1 MTLVSSPS
9 GTGAMPTGSKVLR
22 AKDFP
27 ARVKEPSTG
36 AFKTVTLQAGT
47 AVLANSTAVP
57 TQSAARRSRVIQR
70 FMRIAPSNGI
80 DALRGCKGQR
90 SARLGIAFGRRR
102 ARFLEPAGA
111 AAQPIEVSSQHLG
124 ARHAEQPPQCDGAV
138 GHRRDRLGC
147 RLQRREVAQVGP
159 RAGGGARGLAGTQGL
174 LGRAPAHR
182 AEVRRL
188 VAWFDG
194 KFEREVTQ
202 NLLYEKMVKRLLGQG
217 GPDSGAIR
225 AGKANI
231 RIHLDYIS
239 WLTDR
244 RNWLAGDDF
253 SLADIAA
260 AAQISA
266 IDYLGDVAWDQHRDA
281 AEWYARVKSRPS
293 FRQILADT
301 WPGTQPPSHY
311 ADLDF

>member
-1 MTLVSSPS
+1 MRSLHHFSLQPQSRRVRIQ
-9 GTGAMPTGSKVLR
+9 LR
-22 AKDFP
+22 EKKLDFDP
-27 ARVKEPSTG
+27 VAEKPWDRREG
-36 AFKTVTLQAGT
+36 L
-47 AVLANSTAVP
+47 LALN
-57 TQSAARRSRVIQR
+57 
-70 FMRIAPSNGI
+70 
-80 DALRGCKGQR
+80 
-90 SARLGIAFGRRR
+90 
-102 ARFLEPAGA
+102 PAGETPVLVEENGLTVA
-111 AAQPIEVSSQHLG
+111 G
-124 ARHAEQPPQCDGAV
+124 AYAIGEYLEEAYAETP
-138 GHRRDRLGC
+138 
-147 RLQRREVAQVGP
+147 
-159 RAGGGARGLAGTQGL
+159 L
-174 LGRAPAHR
+174 LGRTPALR
-182 AEVRRL
+182 AETRRL

-202 NLLYEKMVKRLLGQG
+202 NLLFEKMVKRLVGQG

-239 WLTDR
+239 WLADR
-244 RNWLAGDDF
+244 RNWLGGDDF

-266 IDYLGDVAWDQHRDA
+266 IDYLGDVAWDQHREA

-301 WPGTQPPSHY
+301 WPGTQPPAHY

>member
-1 MTLVSSPS
+1 MRSLHHFSLQPQSRRVRIH
-9 GTGAMPTGSKVLR
+9 LR
-22 AKDFP
+22 EKKLDFD
-27 ARVKEPSTG
+27 
-36 AFKTVTLQAGT
+36 
-47 AVLANSTAVP
+47 AVAEKPWERREGLLALN
-57 TQSAARRSRVIQR
+57 
-70 FMRIAPSNGI
+70 
-80 DALRGCKGQR
+80 
-90 SARLGIAFGRRR
+90 
-102 ARFLEPAGA
+102 PAGET
-111 AAQPIEVSSQHLG
+111 PILVEETKAVIAG
-124 ARHAEQPPQCDGAV
+124 AYAIGEYLEEAYTETP
-138 GHRRDRLGC
+138 
-147 RLQRREVAQVGP
+147 
-159 RAGGGARGLAGTQGL
+159 L
-174 LGRAPAHR
+174 LGRQPAQR

-188 VAWFDG
+188 VAWFDS

-202 NLLYEKMVKRLLGQG
+202 NLLHEKMTKRLLGQG

-239 WLTDR
+239 WLSDR

-260 AAQISA
+260 AAQISS
-266 IDYLGDVAWDQHRDA
+266 IDYLGDVAWDQHREA

-301 WPGTQPPSHY
+301 WPGTQPPPHY

>member
-1 MTLVSSPS
+1 MRSLHHFSLQPQSRRVRIQ
-9 GTGAMPTGSKVLR
+9 LR
-22 AKDFP
+22 EKKLDFDP
-27 ARVKEPSTG
+27 IAEKPWERREG
-36 AFKTVTLQAGT
+36 L
-47 AVLANSTAVP
+47 LALN
-57 TQSAARRSRVIQR
+57 
-70 FMRIAPSNGI
+70 
-80 DALRGCKGQR
+80 
-90 SARLGIAFGRRR
+90 
-102 ARFLEPAGA
+102 PAGETPILVEESGA
-111 AAQPIEVSSQHLG
+111 AIAG
-124 ARHAEQPPQCDGAV
+124 AYAIGEYLEEAYV
-138 GHRRDRLGC
+138 
-147 RLQRREVAQVGP
+147 EGP
-159 RAGGGARGLAGTQGL
+159 L
-174 LGRAPAHR
+174 LGRSSVQR

-202 NLLYEKMVKRLLGQG
+202 NLLFEKMVKRLLGQG

-231 RIHLDYIS
+231 RVHLDYIS
-239 WLTDR
+239 WLSDR

-266 IDYLGDVAWDQHRDA
+266 IDYLGDVAWDQHREA

-301 WPGTQPPSHY
+301 WPGTQPPPHY

>member
-1 MTLVSSPS
+1 MRSLHHFSLQPQSRRVRIQ
-9 GTGAMPTGSKVLR
+9 LR
-22 AKDFP
+22 EKKLDFDP
-27 ARVKEPSTG
+27 VAEKPWDRREG
-36 AFKTVTLQAGT
+36 L
-47 AVLANSTAVP
+47 LALN
-57 TQSAARRSRVIQR
+57 
-70 FMRIAPSNGI
+70 
-80 DALRGCKGQR
+80 
-90 SARLGIAFGRRR
+90 
-102 ARFLEPAGA
+102 PAGET
-111 AAQPIEVSSQHLG
+111 PILVEES
-124 ARHAEQPPQCDGAV
+124 GAV
-138 GHRRDRLGC
+138 IAGAYAIGEYL
-147 RLQRREVAQVGP
+147 EEAYVEGP
-159 RAGGGARGLAGTQGL
+159 L
-174 LGRAPAHR
+174 LGRSSVQR

-188 VAWFDG
+188 VSWFDG

-202 NLLYEKMVKRLLGQG
+202 NLLHEKMVKRLLGQG

-239 WLTDR
+239 WLSDR

-266 IDYLGDVAWDQHRDA
+266 IDYLGDVAWDQHREA

-301 WPGTQPPSHY
+301 WPGTQPPPHY

>member
-1 MTLVSSPS
+1 MRSLHHFSLQPQSRRVRIQLREKKLDFDPIAEKPWERREGLLALNPACETPILVEES
-9 GTGAMPTGSKVLR
+9 G
-22 AKDFP
+22 
-27 ARVKEPSTG
+27 
-36 AFKTVTLQAGT
+36 
-47 AVLANSTAVP
+47 AV
-57 TQSAARRSRVIQR
+57 I
-70 FMRIAPSNGI
+70 
-80 DALRGCKGQR
+80 
-90 SARLGIAFGRRR
+90 
-102 ARFLEPAGA
+102 AGA
-111 AAQPIEVSSQHLG
+111 YAIGEYLEEAY
-124 ARHAEQPPQCDGAV
+124 AE
-138 GHRRDRLGC
+138 
-147 RLQRREVAQVGP
+147 GP
-159 RAGGGARGLAGTQGL
+159 L
-174 LGRAPAHR
+174 LGRSPAQR

-202 NLLYEKMVKRLLGQG
+202 NLLHEKMVKRLLGQG

-231 RIHLDYIS
+231 RVHLDYIS
-239 WLTDR
+239 WLSDR
-244 RNWLAGDDF
+244 RNWLGGEDF

-266 IDYLGDVAWDQHRDA
+266 IDYIGDVAWEQHREA

-301 WPGTQPPSHY
+301 WPGTQPPPHY

>member
-1 MTLVSSPS
+1 MRSLHH
-9 GTGAMPTGSKVLR
+9 
-22 AKDFP
+22 F
-27 ARVKEPSTG
+27 
-36 AFKTVTLQAGT
+36 TLQPQSRRVRIQLREKKLEFDSQPEKPWERREGL
-47 AVLANSTAVP
+47 LALN
-57 TQSAARRSRVIQR
+57 
-70 FMRIAPSNGI
+70 
-80 DALRGCKGQR
+80 
-90 SARLGIAFGRRR
+90 
-102 ARFLEPAGA
+102 PAGETPVLVEDNRLVIA
-111 AAQPIEVSSQHLG
+111 G
-124 ARHAEQPPQCDGAV
+124 AYAIGEYLEEAYQETP
-138 GHRRDRLGC
+138 
-147 RLQRREVAQVGP
+147 
-159 RAGGGARGLAGTQGL
+159 L
-174 LGRAPAHR
+174 LGRTPALR

-188 VAWFDG
+188 VAWFDQ

-202 NLLYEKMVKRLLGQG
+202 NLLFEKMTKRLLGQG
-217 GPDSGAIR
+217 GPDSAAIR

-239 WLTDR
+239 WLGDR

-266 IDYLGDVAWDQHRDA
+266 IDYLGDVAWEQHREA

-301 WPGTQPPSHY
+301 WPGTQPPAHY

>member
-1 MTLVSSPS
+1 MRSLHHFSLQPQSRRVRIH
-9 GTGAMPTGSKVLR
+9 LR
-22 AKDFP
+22 EKKLDFD
-27 ARVKEPSTG
+27 
-36 AFKTVTLQAGT
+36 
-47 AVLANSTAVP
+47 AVAEKPWERREGLLALN
-57 TQSAARRSRVIQR
+57 
-70 FMRIAPSNGI
+70 
-80 DALRGCKGQR
+80 
-90 SARLGIAFGRRR
+90 
-102 ARFLEPAGA
+102 PAGET
-111 AAQPIEVSSQHLG
+111 PILVE
-124 ARHAEQPPQCDGAV
+124 ENGAV
-138 GHRRDRLGC
+138 I
-147 RLQRREVAQVGP
+147 
-159 RAGGGARGLAGTQGL
+159 AGAYAIGEYLEECYAETPL
-174 LGRAPAHR
+174 LGRSPMVR

-188 VAWFDG
+188 VGWFDG
-194 KFEREVTQ
+194 KFEREVTH

-239 WLTDR
+239 WLADR
-244 RNWLAGDDF
+244 RNWLAGEDF

-266 IDYLGDVAWDQHRDA
+266 IDYLGDVAWDQHREA

-301 WPGTQPPSHY
+301 WPGTQPPPHY

>member
-1 MTLVSSPS
+1 MRSLHHFSLQPQSRRVRIQLREKKLDFDPIAEKPWERREGLLALNPACETPILVEES
-9 GTGAMPTGSKVLR
+9 G
-22 AKDFP
+22 
-27 ARVKEPSTG
+27 
-36 AFKTVTLQAGT
+36 
-47 AVLANSTAVP
+47 AV
-57 TQSAARRSRVIQR
+57 I
-70 FMRIAPSNGI
+70 
-80 DALRGCKGQR
+80 
-90 SARLGIAFGRRR
+90 
-102 ARFLEPAGA
+102 AGA
-111 AAQPIEVSSQHLG
+111 YAIGEYLEEAYV
-124 ARHAEQPPQCDGAV
+124 DG
-138 GHRRDRLGC
+138 
-147 RLQRREVAQVGP
+147 P
-159 RAGGGARGLAGTQGL
+159 L
-174 LGRAPAHR
+174 LGRSPAQR

-202 NLLYEKMVKRLLGQG
+202 NLLHEKMVKRLLGQG

-231 RIHLDYIS
+231 RVHLDYIS
-239 WLTDR
+239 WLADR
-244 RNWLAGDDF
+244 RNWLGGEDF

-266 IDYLGDVAWDQHRDA
+266 IDYLGDVAWELHREA

-301 WPGTQPPSHY
+301 WPGTQPPPHY